1 MSSEQPSTEEVKT
14 SEESAQAKAP
24 AEQEQQSAASQPAE
38 ESQPVKQEQNESA
51 PEAASAEEAPAETV
65 AETPAQTPAPSA
77 EAAAPPAEAAAAD
90 SDSAAPQEDAAARPE
105 RKVQLNPKVDPAQF
119 KAIPAA
125 GAAPTA
131 PAKKEEAEAEAAEE
145 VTQEQ
150 IHEAAMMQMAEA
162 AQPVDIPDAEDEL
175 GDDLEAELAAALS
188 GQGAQELPKTIS
200 DEEAAAETPA
210 SAASTGSAEEGLAEG
225 DRLKGIVESINNDD
239 VFVDLGSRA
248 LGTPGIVPLR
258 QFGDKK
264 PEIGQEVD
272 VKVTAIK
279 ESEGLIQL
287 SLPRGH
293 HKPSGDW
300 DAVAVGQVVECV
312 VNKSNKGGLEVN
324 VGSLRGFL
332 PASQVDLYFVG
343 DLEPFVG
350 QKLTVQITEVNPKK
364 RNLVVSRRK
373 YLESE
378 REEIQKELWEKL
390 AVGQELT
397 GTVKNIKDYG
407 AFVDLGG
414 VDGFLHIGEI
424 SWNRIKHPKDA
435 LSEMQKVNVKIL
447 KLDQEKNRISL
458 GMKQLLQDPWQLAE
472 DRYATGSTV
481 TGKVTRTTDFG
492 AFVELEPGLEGLVHI
507 SELDHRRVKRV
518 TEVLSTGQET
528 SAKVLEVDPNRK
540 RISLSLKA
548 LIDKPEAPAEAE
560 EESQP
565 AYERKRKGP
574 LLGGNADDTSSG
586 GGLFGNP
593 DDYK

>member
-14 SEESAQAKAP
+14 REEEAVQADAP
-24 AEQEQQSAASQPAE
+24 AEQAAEATETSASQETPQAE
-38 ESQPVKQEQNESA
+38 SVTEP
-51 PEAASAEEAPAETV
+51 ETV
-65 AETPAQTPAPSA
+65 AEAKTETSEAPKA
-77 EAAAPPAEAAAAD
+77 
-90 SDSAAPQEDAAARPE
+90 E
-105 RKVQLNPKVDPAQF
+105 RKVQLNPSVDPDQF
-119 KAIPAA
+119 KAKPSPGTA
-125 GAAPTA
+125 A
-131 PAKKEEAEAEAAEE
+131 PAKPKAEGEEAEAAVDEPSQEELEQAALM
-145 VTQEQ
+145 Q
-150 IHEAAMMQMAEA
+150 IAESA
-162 AQPVDIPDAEDEL
+162 TPIDIPTDLEDLDE
-175 GDDLEAELAAALS
+175 GLEAELAAALS
-188 GQGAQELPKTIS
+188 SQGGQELPKTLS
-200 DEEAAAETPA
+200 DEEAAAE
-210 SAASTGSAEEGLAEG
+210 AASTSDPSAPAEEGLAEG
-225 DRLKGIVESINNDD
+225 DRLKGIIESVNNDD
-239 VFVDLGSRA
+239 VFIDLGSKA

-258 QFGDKK
+258 QFGDKT
-264 PEIGQEVD
+264 PEIGAEVD
-272 VKVTAIK
+272 VKVTGIK
-279 ESEGLIQL
+279 EAEGLIQL

-300 DAVAVGQVVECV
+300 DEVSAGQVVECV

-373 YLESE
+373 YLEAE

-390 AVGQELT
+390 AIGQEYT

-414 VDGFLHIGEI
+414 IDGFLHIGEI
-424 SWNRIKHPKDA
+424 SWNRIKHPKDV
-435 LSEMQKVNVKIL
+435 LSEQQQINVKIL
-447 KLDQEKNRISL
+447 KIDQEKNRISL
-458 GMKQLLQDPWQLAE
+458 GMKQLQADPWQMAT
-472 DRYATGSTV
+472 DRYAADSSV

-492 AFVELEPGLEGLVHI
+492 AFVELEPGLEGLIHI

-518 TEVLSTGQET
+518 TEVLSTGQEIT
-528 SAKVLEVDPNRK
+528 AKVLEVDKNRK

-548 LIDKPEAPAEAE
+548 LIDKPEAAAEPE
-560 EESQP
+560 EELP

-574 LLGGNADDTSSG
+574 LLGGNAEETSSG

>member
-1 MSSEQPSTEEVKT
+1 MSSEQPSTEEIKT
-14 SEESAQAKAP
+14 GEESAEANASSKQEQQPAETQPEEQASSEPAAEAAP
-24 AEQEQQSAASQPAE
+24 AEQT
-38 ESQPVKQEQNESA
+38 
-51 PEAASAEEAPAETV
+51 PAETI
-65 AETPAQTPAPSA
+65 AETPAAAEATPAEGSESA
-77 EAAAPPAEAAAAD
+77 AQQSEAAK
-90 SDSAAPQEDAAARPE
+90 PE
-105 RKVQLNPKVDPAQF
+105 RKIQLNPKVDPAQF

-125 GAAPTA
+125 GATPKA
-131 PAKKEEAEAEAAEE
+131 PAKKAEAEAEEETVE
-145 VTQEQ
+145 VTEEQ
-150 IHEAAMMQMAEA
+150 LQEAAMLQIAEA
-162 AQPVDIPDAEDEL
+162 ATPVDIPEDVEDL
-175 GDDLEAELAAALS
+175 GGDLEAELAAALS

-200 DEEAAAETPA
+200 DEEAAADAATEAPATPA
-210 SAASTGSAEEGLAEG
+210 ATGTPEEGLAEG

-258 QFGDKK
+258 QFGDKA
-264 PEIGQEVD
+264 PQIGQEVD
-272 VKVTAIK
+272 IKVTAIK
-279 ESEGLIQL
+279 EAEGLIQL

-300 DAVAVGQVVECV
+300 DAVSAGQVVECV

-390 AVGQELT
+390 AVGQEMT

-435 LSEMQKVNVKIL
+435 LSEQQKVNVKIL
-447 KLDQEKNRISL
+447 KLDREKNRISL

-492 AFVELEPGLEGLVHI
+492 AFVELEPGLEGLIHI

-518 TEVLSTGQET
+518 TEVLSVGQET

-560 EESQP
+560 EAPQP

-574 LLGGNADDTSSG
+574 LLGGNADQTGSG

-593 DDYK
+593 NDYK